1 MIAVNSKVPQVTR
14 MTRMYKLAAALAL
27 GVASIGLAGCQ
38 TGFPARVARFNA
50 MPAPA
55 GQSFFVVA
63 SDPRKAGGLE
73 FSRYAGV
80 VADAMRAYGYAPA
93 TSPGAATML
102 VNVDYGV
109 DNGSQEIRSYPTGY
123 SGFNHPF
130 YYPRFGYW
138 GHWSPFYYGWDD
150 PFWYGRDIDTYT
162 VYKSYLDVNIRRRV
176 DNASLFEGHARA
188 RSGGGDLTKL
198 VPNLVTALFTGFP
211 GQNGETV
218 KITVPPEQMVKG
230 TRPAY

>member
-1 MIAVNSKVPQVTR
+1 MKRIHKV
-14 MTRMYKLAAALAL
+14 AAALAL
-27 GVASIGLAGCQ
+27 GAASVGLAGCQ

-63 SDPRKAGGLE
+63 SDPNKAGGIE
-73 FSRYAGV
+73 FSRYAAM
-80 VADAMRAYGYAPA
+80 VAEAMRAQGYAPA
-93 TSPGAATML
+93 ATPGNATML
-102 VNVDYGV
+102 VKVDYGV
-109 DNGSQEIRSYPTGY
+109 DNGSQEVRSYPSSY
-123 SGFNHPF
+123 SGFHHPF
-130 YYPRFGYW
+130 YFSRFGRW
-138 GHWSPFYYGWDD
+138 GGWSPFYYGWDD

-162 VYKSYLDVNIRRRV
+162 VYKSYLDVNIRRAV

-188 RSGGGDLTKL
+188 RSGTGNLTKL

-230 TRPAY
+230 ARPGY